1 MPVVFIPPLWQ
12 ELTLGKESVTVA
24 GRTVREAVEN
34 LERAIPGLRQR
45 LIEGDRLRPNIRIA
59 VDDRISALGL
69 LERVSPKSEIHIIAA
84 VGGG

>member
-12 ELTLGKESVTVA
+12 ELTGGKESMTVE
-24 GRTVREAVEN
+24 GRTVREALEN
-34 LERAIPGLRQR
+34 LERAIPGLRPR
-45 LIEGDRLRPNIRIA
+45 LIEGDRLLPNIRVA